1 MRDLQAVMLGLCGA
15 LLGVECVAWAWV
27 SPDDWPGLL
36 ARLAGALALTAASV
50 QMSRPERRP
59 KP

>member
-1 MRDLQAVMLGLCGA
+1 MRDLQAVVLGLCGA

-36 ARLAGALALTAASV
+36 ARLLGAVALVAMSV
-50 QMSRPERRP
+50 NLVPP
-59 KP
+59 KRGG